1 MLKYKLGD
9 RVKIVPGTEYENQS
23 EGGGG
28 KIIVADRSFDD
39 YHYRVEWDCGGSN
52 TYRDR
57 DLMYESEP
65 VISESDTSL
74 RFLSKD
80 EVLTAIRKRYGIILF
95 TDTFNSDFRC
105 DGSVKTTDSSKWYY
119 YTGSTYAE
127 LYLAGQ
133 GNGGCRIYNYNIK
146 TGETKWAKRANLP
159 QKWQVYATG
168 YGDDHKKISEWR
180 KKCTRFDH
188 FSGEGYVDETGYFRS
203 NLDSGRAII
212 THEEFMKW
220 VYDPKFKE
228 SKPDLWTDPGSLKVW
243 KIIANRDI
251 SHSDLD
257 CAGSIPFI
265 PKGTVL
271 WIDDSDNQ
279 LNKMVN
285 RSGNI
290 YPFQNK
296 WSANIPA
303 SYFDFH
309 PDNPYPEPKPQP
321 EPEASPKFKVGDKV
335 RAINETHGWGPVDFG
350 DIGTISEFYGK
361 ENGTYKYFVDFPT
374 KTYWV
379 GYEKCF
385 ELVEASSSTGTVV
398 SIHEQSS
405 TFTKNEHPYIKDVV
419 AIDVLVVKPKKSNR
433 LTI

>member
-180 KKCTRFDH
+180 KKYTRFDH

-251 SHSDLD
+251 SRDQLD
-257 CAGSIPFI
+257 CGGSMPFI

-309 PDNPYPEPKPQP
+309 PDNPYSEPKPQP
-321 EPEASPKFKVGDKV
+321 EPEPSPKFKVGDKV